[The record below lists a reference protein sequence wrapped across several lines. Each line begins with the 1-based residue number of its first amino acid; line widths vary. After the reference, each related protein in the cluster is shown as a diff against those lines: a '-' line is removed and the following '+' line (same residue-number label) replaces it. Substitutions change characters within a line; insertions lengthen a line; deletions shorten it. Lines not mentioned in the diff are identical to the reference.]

1 MNFELSRTGTPAA
14 LVLFGLM
21 SLSVSG
27 LAGAHGAPDADNIP
41 SGVVKA
47 SITEQPDIPELSTLI
62 LDAPRPGIMLSYRGD
77 APITIL
83 GTEGEEF
90 LRFSKNRVEAH
101 TGSTSWQALPNAS
114 QGLAHAA
121 GDSGSW
127 ITLSNSGSFGWLDPR
142 LNALQDAHG
151 DAGEFAQWRIPVK
164 PAAESASIRHIAG
177 ELTFKAFP

>member
-1 MNFELSRTGTPAA
+1 MHFEPSRTGTSAA

-21 SLSVSG
+21 SLSVCG

-47 SITEQPDIPELSTLI
+47 SITEQPGIPGLSTLI
-62 LDAPRPGIMLSYRGD
+62 LDAPRPGIMLSYRGEE
-77 APITIL
+77 PITIL

-90 LRFSKNRVEAH
+90 LRFSQNRVEAY
-101 TGSTSWQALPNAS
+101 TGSASWQALPNAP
-114 QGLAHAA
+114 QGIASAA
-121 GDSGSW
+121 SESGTW
-127 ITLSNSGSFGWLDPR
+127 VTLSNSGSFGWLDPR

-164 PAAESASIRHIAG
+164 SESASVHHIAG
-177 ELTFKAFP
+177 ELTFKTFP